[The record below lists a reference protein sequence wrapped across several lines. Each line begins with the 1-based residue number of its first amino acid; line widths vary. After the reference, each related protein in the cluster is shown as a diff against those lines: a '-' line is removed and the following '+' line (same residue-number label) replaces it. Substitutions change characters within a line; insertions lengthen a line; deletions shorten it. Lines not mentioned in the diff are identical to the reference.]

1 MKDEDKGMVLYL
13 SGLVISWVIII
24 IYLIKY
30 G

>member
-1 MKDEDKGMVLYL
+1 MKNEDKSLVIYI